1 MLLNKSEKSISNQE
15 TLVFNGSS
23 FSRGDLQSVKKW
35 YLEEMPLESEK
46 PNLLII
52 LPRKLSG
59 NV

>member
-1 MLLNKSEKSISNQE
+1 MLLNKSKKSISNQE
-15 TLVFNGSS
+15 TLVFNGSA